1 MRDIIGYAQKGR
13 RRKLSAAQKLK
24 VGEVFTLIR
33 MTENTPDGWILA
45 METAFFAGVEAGSRF
60 TTNKAKREAKA

>member
-33 MTENTPDGWILA
+33 MTENNPDGWILA
-45 METAFFAGVEAGSRF
+45 METAFFAGVKAGSRF
-60 TTNKAKREAKA
+60 TANKAKREAKA

>member
-33 MTENTPDGWILA
+33 MPENNPDGWILA
-45 METAFFAGVEAGSRF
+45 IETAFFAGVEAGSRA
-60 TTNKAKREAKA
+60 NKAKREAKA